1 MYKQILFSLC
11 AVAFLAC
18 NRTKTVS
25 TEKAET
31 GVCPQI
37 TNIQAR
43 CSTSLDGEWNYIV
56 DIYGAGYL
64 DYRRNPVSV
73 KNSFFRDRGFYGHQ
87 KELIE
92 YDFDAAP
99 TLHVPGDWNTQKPEL
114 YYYEGTVWYRTLFHQ
129 KKKPGC
135 RYFP

>member
-56 DIYGAGYL
+56 DIYHFHL
-64 DYRRNPVSV
+64 DVTEEDVTLQDSEAIDCKFASWDEIQQLAADGVFLHFSRLRQALEAEGV
-73 KNSFFRDRGFYGHQ
+73 RG
-87 KELIE
+87 
-92 YDFDAAP
+92 
-99 TLHVPGDWNTQKPEL
+99 
-114 YYYEGTVWYRTLFHQ
+114 
-129 KKKPGC
+129 
-135 RYFP
+135 